1 VIEMIVMRRLEILDT
16 TKDIDLLETSPEIGN
31 VLVNGIITVS
41 EIVNTIDATVEG
53 KVDIVKGRQV
63 PGHDALILLQEG
75 ITKTR
80 WQSIQSMLVW

>member
-1 VIEMIVMRRLEILDT
+1 MIVMRRLEILDT

>member
-16 TKDIDLLETSPEIGN
+16 TKEIDLLETSPEIGN

-63 PGHDALILLQEG
+63 PGHDALILLQDG

>member
-1 VIEMIVMRRLEILDT
+1 MRRLEILDT
-16 TKDIDLLETSPEIGN
+16 TKEIDLLETSPEIGN

-63 PGHDALILLQEG
+63 PGHDALILLQDG

>member
-1 VIEMIVMRRLEILDT
+1 MIVMRRLEILDT
-16 TKDIDLLETSPEIGN
+16 TKEIDLLETSPEIGN

-63 PGHDALILLQEG
+63 PGHDALILLQDG

>member
-1 VIEMIVMRRLEILDT
+1 MRRLEILDT